1 MEVYG
6 TFSSRG
12 QSHLRK
18 MNSNMDSEKKKQSD
32 IVYAIEMTS
41 ECAVFPQK
49 EYEPVHEITN
59 NVAF

>member
-1 MEVYG
+1 
-6 TFSSRG
+6 
-12 QSHLRK
+12 

-59 NVAF
+59 NVAFWHV